1 MRTINNLFLKAVL
14 LSSVLLS
21 ASSAM
26 AAAQPDE
33 HAQHA
38 MHHDMNHAMPH
49 GKPNAAQNAKAGASQ
64 AKPAQ
69 SGQQKKPR
77 AAHSMPGCAGHSAQQ
92 HAQMAQ
98 DGNAQPC
105 KMMNQ
110 AAEMKGDAH
119 ADH

>member
-14 LSSVLLS
+14 LSSVVLS

-38 MHHDMNHAMPH
+38 MHHNMNHAMPH
-49 GKPNAAQNAKAGASQ
+49 GKPSAAQSVKAGASQ

-69 SGQQKKPR
+69 SGQQKKLQVM
-77 AAHSMPGCAGHSAQQ
+77 HSMPGCAGHSAQQ
-92 HAQMAQ
+92 HVQMAQ

>member
-1 MRTINNLFLKAVL
+1 MRTINSLFLKAVL
-14 LSSVLLS
+14 LSSVVLS
-21 ASSAM
+21 ASSVM

-64 AKPAQ
+64 AKPVQ
-69 SGQQKKPR
+69 PSQQKNPQ

-110 AAEMKGDAH
+110 AAEMKGNAH

>member
-14 LSSVLLS
+14 LSSVVLS

-33 HAQHA
+33 HA
-38 MHHDMNHAMPH
+38 MNHAMPH
-49 GKPNAAQNAKAGASQ
+49 GKQNAAQNAKAGASQ

-69 SGQQKKPR
+69 SGQQKNPQ